1 MAPVKLRFMI
11 GFKEKVLP
19 GAIVLNSDA
28 EGIRDWRKKKKK
40 EKKQPSKKCLIDTSY
55 SLRLKEYKTSPA
67 TMCGNAVCL

>member
-1 MAPVKLRFMI
+1 MVPVKLRFMI

-40 EKKQPSKKCLIDTSY
+40 KKN
-55 SLRLKEYKTSPA
+55 SPRR
-67 TMCGNAVCL
+67 NA